1 MTAQNENF
9 LSSDNTPIN
18 LIMNRIPVYGSVG
31 FYRNVAKRVFD
42 VFLVLVSAPIVV
54 PVVLILAAFVA
65 SDGCNPFYRQKRV
78 GKNGRIFTMWKLRT
92 MVPNAKDQLDKH
104 LEKDS
109 AARLE
114 WEEKQK
120 LTDDPRITRLGGI
133 IRKTSMDELPQLWN
147 VLIGDMSLV
156 GPRPMMPEQR
166 CMYPGVSYYAL
177 RPGVSGFWQISD
189 RHNSSFA
196 ARAEF
201 DDLYNETVSFRTDL
215 RVIACTMLV
224 VLRGTGC

>member
-9 LSSDNTPIN
+9 LNSDSTPIN
-18 LIMNRIPVYGSVG
+18 LIMDRIPQYRNGS
-31 FYRNVAKRVFD
+31 FYRSVAKRFID
-42 VFLVLVSAPIVV
+42 VALVLISAPIVF
-54 PVVLILAAFVA
+54 PVILVLAAFVA
-65 SDGCNPFYRQKRV
+65 SDGCNPFYSQKRV

-92 MVPNAKDQLDKH
+92 MVPNAKDQLNKH
-104 LEKDS
+104 LQENR

-114 WEEKQK
+114 WDEKQK
-120 LTDDPRITRLGGI
+120 LKNDPRITRLGGI

-147 VLIGDMSLV
+147 VLIGDMSLI

-196 ARAEF
+196 ARAEY
-201 DDLYNETVSFRTDL
+201 DDLYNETLSLGTDL
-215 RVIACTMLV
+215 KVIACTIMV